1 MMSGQLEARSK
12 DLVRQPFACSS
23 SNDLQSLGVYKTF
36 WIEAM
41 SVVDSWSL
49 SYARLENLPDQLLLV
64 CCPLLKNSKL
74 ILVQETK
81 KFNAFNRNVTCM
93 LANV

>member
-1 MMSGQLEARSK
+1 
-12 DLVRQPFACSS
+12 
-23 SNDLQSLGVYKTF
+23 
-36 WIEAM
+36 M

-93 LANV
+93 LANVRDRKQGSFYTRRLDMLPKCRRATGKTDA